1 MLNLESILDSNELRK
16 ELIPTILVYLLI
28 KGRS

>member
-28 KGRS
+28 KG